1 MAAIFF
7 FVVALMV
14 GAGYPIQAGVNAT
27 ISQYQGHPLL
37 AAFTNTTVASLVL
50 LVLIVAMRIPFPAMG
65 QLVAAPFWA
74 WGGGFLGAFFVF
86 SSLVLAPKMGAA
98 AYVSTT
104 IVGTMTAALIID
116 HFGFLAYK
124 PQAITLQRFVGAVM
138 VIGGMFLIQWKR

>member
-7 FVVALMV
+7 FIVALMV

-27 ISQYQGHPLL
+27 IAQYQGHPLL

-104 IVGTMTAALIID
+104 IVGTMSAALIID
-116 HFGFLAYK
+116 HFGLLAYK
-124 PQAITLQRFVGAVM
+124 PQAITLQRIIGAVM
-138 VIGGMFLIQWKR
+138 VIAGMFLIQWKR

>member
-1 MAAIFF
+1 M
-7 FVVALMV
+7 
-14 GAGYPIQAGVNAT
+14 
-27 ISQYQGHPLL
+27 L

-104 IVGTMTAALIID
+104 IVGTMSAALIID

-124 PQAITLQRFVGAVM
+124 PQAITVQRAVGAVM
-138 VIGGMFLIQWKR
+138 VIAGMFLIQWKR